1 MAKLLTQ
8 QQSAVLF
15 HPTHSSSL
23 YWVLTG
29 KYGVLSVPVVVFFL
43 PASSEMTWGVL
54 KYSVILRLLL
64 FLAWII
70 MPLKKDLGVYQE
82 NNISQKLLTT

>member
-1 MAKLLTQ
+1 MVELLTQ
-8 QQSAVLF
+8 QQGAVLF

-23 YWVLTG
+23 WVLAG
-29 KYGVLSVPVVVFFL
+29 KYSVLSVPVVVFFL
-43 PASSEMTWGVL
+43 PASSEMTRSVL